1 MRAFIGRLTHPE
13 PGFDVNR
20 ASQTPDT
27 DHGFFVPPIKVSF
40 GPFRLLPMQ
49 LLFLEGEKPLP
60 FGIRALEILP
70 ALLEHRGELIS
81 EQDLMARL
89 WPKVLVEPANLT
101 VHMSALR
108 DGCARHRLIV
118 DPGLAAT

>member
-1 MRAFIGRLTHPE
+1 MRAAIGRLTHPE
-13 PGFDVNR
+13 PGFDANC

-27 DHGFFVPPIKVSF
+27 DRGFFVPPTKVSF

-49 LLFLEGEKPLP
+49 LLFLKGEKPLP
-60 FGIRALEILP
+60 FGFRAWEILL
-70 ALLEHRGELIS
+70 ALLERRGELLS

-89 WPKVLVEPANLT
+89 WPKAFVEP

-108 DGCARHRLIV
+108 DDCAGHRLIV
-118 DPGLAAT
+118 NPGIAST